1 MVSKGVIVEHPWGL
15 PLWDWARNSG
25 ASTAGKKVA
34 DEEMAGLTR
43 RVRAVLESHRGEGR
57 AISGRALARQLGQ
70 RDPRRVRAAIAE
82 LVGDGEMIGASPD
95 GATGGYYLIETFAE
109 LESNLAVL
117 DSRAKKILSRR
128 RALRVSGER
137 AFGRKGQAVLFE
149 G

>member
-1 MVSKGVIVEHPWGL
+1 MVSKGVVVEHPWGL
-15 PLWDWARNSG
+15 PLWDWARGSG
-25 ASTAGKKVA
+25 AATAE
-34 DEEMAGLTR
+34 EEMAGLAR

-82 LVGDGEMIGASPD
+82 LVVEGEMIGASPD
-95 GATGGYYLIETFAE
+95 GSAGGYYLIETVGE

-117 DSRAKKILSRR
+117 DSRAMKILARR
-128 RALRVSGER
+128 RVRRVSGER
-137 AFGRKGQAVLFE
+137 VFGRKGQAVLFE